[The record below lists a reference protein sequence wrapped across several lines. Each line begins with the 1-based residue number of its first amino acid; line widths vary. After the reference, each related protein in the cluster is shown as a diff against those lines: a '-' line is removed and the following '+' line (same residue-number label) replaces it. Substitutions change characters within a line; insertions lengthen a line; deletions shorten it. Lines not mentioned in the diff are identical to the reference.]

1 MKTRSIKNLTIS
13 LLFIAFS
20 CTIVSAQELSSIKL
34 NAPELE
40 KGKPLMQ
47 VLKNRKTDRVFSD
60 KKLSIQELSNLLWA
74 ANGLNRDNGKR
85 TAPSAMNSQDIEIY
99 VVLQEGVYFY
109 DAAKNEL
116 TAIAAGD
123 FRKQTGNQPFVA
135 TAPINLVLVSDFK
148 KIRGNDEIA
157 KMKWANVD
165 VGYVS
170 QNIYLYCASEGLAT
184 VVRGMFDSNL
194 LSPILKLRPD
204 EKIILVQ
211 TVGYAPT
218 KSEND
223 FE

>member
-1 MKTRSIKNLTIS
+1 
-13 LLFIAFS
+13 
-20 CTIVSAQELSSIKL
+20 
-34 NAPELE
+34 
-40 KGKPLMQ
+40 
-47 VLKNRKTDRVFSD
+47 LKNRRTDRAFSD

-74 ANGLNRDNGKR
+74 ANGINRDNGKR

-109 DAAKNEL
+109 DATKNEL
-116 TAIAAGD
+116 TAVAAGD

-135 TAPINLVLVSDFK
+135 TAPVNLVLVSDFK
-148 KIRGNDEIA
+148 KIRGNDENA

-194 LSPILKLRPD
+194 LSPILKLRPE
-204 EKIILVQ
+204 EKILLVQ

>member
-1 MKTRSIKNLTIS
+1 M
-13 LLFIAFS
+13 
-20 CTIVSAQELSSIKL
+20 IVSAQELTSIKL

-47 VLKNRKTDRVFSD
+47 VLKNRRTDRAFSD

-74 ANGLNRDNGKR
+74 ANGINRDNGKR

-109 DAAKNEL
+109 DATKNEL
-116 TAIAAGD
+116 TPIAAGD

-135 TAPINLVLVSDFK
+135 TAPVNLVLVSDVK
-148 KIRGNDEIA
+148 KIRGNDENA

-194 LSPILKLRPD
+194 LSPILKLRPE
-204 EKIILVQ
+204 EKILLVQ